1 MHLFDI
7 STPPQSTVGASGSPS
22 ATSQAKSNSPT
33 RRLSVKTGP
42 TPRRDVTSSVAK
54 IVSAN
59 LGISTVEGQGNQM
72 DRDLRLGRGLLAPLS
87 VSEDYL
93 SAFGVHPAKMV
104 LLKNRPVLWQVF
116 IFYSFHA
123 ATIKYTRTSGKGNV
137 VSAVSPIM
145 PLTPAVLSTLA
156 SAETRYD
163 KKLLGRHDFEQLLR
177 DFRLLAADAPGVTWL
192 ETFLDHPDAHGGRL
206 NAMAAATGTMA
217 GFGEPVSFETKL
229 SFREFLRCL
238 LKVGEERFS
247 GEVTGLAETLL
258 RVLETMVRLPF
269 FFPCF
274 HPIHAFIP

>member
-1 MHLFDI
+1 M
-7 STPPQSTVGASGSPS
+7 GS
-22 ATSQAKSNSPT
+22 
-33 RRLSVKTGP
+33 
-42 TPRRDVTSSVAK
+42 SSVVK

-59 LGISTVEGQGNQM
+59 LGISTVEGTSIQMEEDPRQG
-72 DRDLRLGRGLLAPLS
+72 GGGLLAPLS

-104 LLKNRPVLWQVF
+104 LLKNKPVLWQVF
-116 IFYSFHA
+116 VFYSFHA
-123 ATIKYTRTSGKGNV
+123 ATIKYTRTTGKGSV
-137 VSAVSPIM
+137 VSTIFPAT
-145 PLTPAVLSTLA
+145 PLPPAVLSAFA
-156 SAETRYD
+156 SSDTRYD

-192 ETFLDHPDAHGGRL
+192 ETFLDHPDAYGGRL

-217 GFGEPVSFETKL
+217 GLGEPVSFETKL

-258 RVLETMVRLPF
+258 RVLETMVQLF
-269 FFPCF
+269 SYF
-274 HPIHAFIP
+274 HSLNFSLLTFCRCHIVTGFVGTSTHH